1 LIGTNV
7 QPLDSQCCLPNV
19 KSKKCEPTM
28 QRKKLYIYNLVH
40 SFYSENLAI
49 MGGGGRAWNLFI
61 IMTKCQCNETWWYI
75 DGWWGEIVCLIHCI
89 NNFII
94 SGLYNIQGWISS
106 VI

>member
-1 LIGTNV
+1 MIGTNV

-49 MGGGGRAWNLFI
+49 MGGGG
-61 IMTKCQCNETWWYI
+61 
-75 DGWWGEIVCLIHCI
+75 GGHEIFSLSWPNVNVMRLDDI
-89 NNFII
+89 
-94 SGLYNIQGWISS
+94 LM
-106 VI
+106 VDEEK